1 LIFKENLLK
10 TKRRKKEN
18 GNMKKAVISVVGK
31 DKVGI
36 IFNVCKYLTENQINI
51 LDIAQT
57 IVQDWFNMIMVV
69 NMQESQKDF
78 SEIASEL
85 KQVGEEIGVTVTLQK
100 EEIFDMMHR
109 L

>member
-1 LIFKENLLK
+1 
-10 TKRRKKEN
+10 
-18 GNMKKAVISVVGK
+18 MKKTVISVVGM

-36 IFNVCKYLTENQINI
+36 IFQVCKYLAGNQINI

-57 IVQDWFNMIMVV
+57 IVQDWFNMIMIV
-69 NMQESQKDF
+69 NIENSNKDF
-78 SEIASEL
+78 ATIASEL
-85 KQVGEEIGVTVTLQK
+85 KQIGDEIGVNITLQQ

>member
-1 LIFKENLLK
+1 
-10 TKRRKKEN
+10 
-18 GNMKKAVISVVGK
+18 MKKTVISVVGM

-36 IFNVCKYLTENQINI
+36 IFQVCKYLAGNQINI

-57 IVQDWFNMIMVV
+57 IVQEWFNMIMIV
-69 NMQESQKDF
+69 NIENSNKDF
-78 SEIASEL
+78 ATIASEL
-85 KQVGEEIGVTVTLQK
+85 KQIGDEIGVTITLQQ

>member
-1 LIFKENLLK
+1 
-10 TKRRKKEN
+10 
-18 GNMKKAVISVVGK
+18 MKKTVISVVGK

-36 IFNVCKYLTENQINI
+36 IYKVCEYLANNQVNI

-57 IVQDWFNMIMVV
+57 IVQEYFNMIMIV
-69 NMQESQKDF
+69 NIDNSQKDF
-78 SEIASEL
+78 STIASEL
-85 KQVGEEIGVTVTLQK
+85 KQIGDEIGVNITLQQ

>member
-1 LIFKENLLK
+1 
-10 TKRRKKEN
+10 
-18 GNMKKAVISVVGK
+18 MKKTVISVVGK

-69 NMQESQKDF
+69 NIQECQKDF

-85 KQVGEEIGVTVTLQK
+85 KQVGEEIGVTITLQK

>member
-1 LIFKENLLK
+1 
-10 TKRRKKEN
+10 
-18 GNMKKAVISVVGK
+18 MKKTVISVVGE

-36 IFNVCKYLTENQINI
+36 IFKICKYLAGNQINI

-57 IVQDWFNMIMVV
+57 IVQNWFNMIMIV
-69 NMQESQKDF
+69 NIQDSNKDF
-78 SEIASEL
+78 ATISSEL
-85 KQVGEEIGVTVTLQK
+85 KQIGDEIGVTITLQQ

>member
-1 LIFKENLLK
+1 VDKE
-10 TKRRKKEN
+10 
-18 GNMKKAVISVVGK
+18 MKKTVISVVGK

-36 IFNVCKYLTENQINI
+36 IFHVCKYLAGNQINI

-69 NMQESQKDF
+69 NIQDSHKDF
-78 SEIASEL
+78 ATIASEL
-85 KQVGEEIGVTVTLQK
+85 KQIGDEIGVNITLQQ

>member
-1 LIFKENLLK
+1 
-10 TKRRKKEN
+10 
-18 GNMKKAVISVVGK
+18 MKKTVISVVGM

-36 IFNVCKYLTENQINI
+36 IFQVCKYLAGNQINI

-57 IVQDWFNMIMVV
+57 IVQEWFNMIMIV
-69 NMQESQKDF
+69 NIENSNKDF
-78 SEIASEL
+78 ATIASEL
-85 KQVGEEIGVTVTLQK
+85 KQIGDEIGVNITLQQ

>member
-1 LIFKENLLK
+1 
-10 TKRRKKEN
+10 
-18 GNMKKAVISVVGK
+18 MKKTVISVVGK

-69 NMQESQKDF
+69 NIQESQKDF
-78 SEIASEL
+78 SEIAAEL
-85 KQVGEEIGVTVTLQK
+85 KQVGEEIGVMITLQR

>member
-1 LIFKENLLK
+1 
-10 TKRRKKEN
+10 
-18 GNMKKAVISVVGK
+18 MKKTVISVVGK

-36 IFNVCKYLTENQINI
+36 IYKVCEYLAGNQINI

-57 IVQDWFNMIMVV
+57 IVQDFFNMIMIV
-69 NMQESQKDF
+69 NIENSSKDF
-78 SEIASEL
+78 ATIASEL
-85 KQVGEEIGVTVTLQK
+85 KQIGDEIGVTVTLQQ

>member
-1 LIFKENLLK
+1 
-10 TKRRKKEN
+10 
-18 GNMKKAVISVVGK
+18 MKKTVISVVGK

-36 IFNVCKYLTENQINI
+36 IFNVCKYLAGNQINI

-57 IVQDWFNMIMVV
+57 IVEDWFNMIMIV
-69 NMQESQKDF
+69 NIQDSNKDF
-78 SEIASEL
+78 ATIASEL
-85 KQVGEEIGVTVTLQK
+85 KQIGDEIGVNITLQQ

>member
-1 LIFKENLLK
+1 
-10 TKRRKKEN
+10 
-18 GNMKKAVISVVGK
+18 MKKTVISVVGK

-36 IFNVCKYLTENQINI
+36 IYKVCEYLAGNQINI

-57 IVQDWFNMIMVV
+57 IVQEYFNMIMIV
-69 NMQESQKDF
+69 NIENSNKDF
-78 SEIASEL
+78 ANIASEL
-85 KQVGEEIGVTVTLQK
+85 KQIGDEIGVNITLQQ

>member
-1 LIFKENLLK
+1 
-10 TKRRKKEN
+10 
-18 GNMKKAVISVVGK
+18 MKKTVISVVGE

-36 IFNVCKYLTENQINI
+36 IYNICKYLAGNQINI

-57 IVQDWFNMIMVV
+57 IVQNWFNMIMIV
-69 NMQESQKDF
+69 NIQDSNKDF
-78 SEIASEL
+78 ATISSEL
-85 KQVGEEIGVTVTLQK
+85 KQIGDEIGVTITLQQ

>member
-10 TKRRKKEN
+10 TKRRKKET

>member
-1 LIFKENLLK
+1 
-10 TKRRKKEN
+10 
-18 GNMKKAVISVVGK
+18 MKKTVISVVGK

-36 IFNVCKYLTENQINI
+36 IFHVCKYLAENQINI

-57 IVQDWFNMIMVV
+57 IVQEWFNMIMVV
-69 NMQESQKDF
+69 NIQDSEKDF
-78 SEIASEL
+78 ATISTEL
-85 KQVGEEIGVTVTLQK
+85 KKIGEEIGVTITVQK

>member
-1 LIFKENLLK
+1 
-10 TKRRKKEN
+10 
-18 GNMKKAVISVVGK
+18 MKKRVISVVGM

-36 IFNVCKYLTENQINI
+36 IFQVCKYLAGNQINI

-57 IVQDWFNMIMVV
+57 IVQDWFNMIMIV
-69 NMQESQKDF
+69 NIENSNKDF
-78 SEIASEL
+78 ATIASEL
-85 KQVGEEIGVTVTLQK
+85 KQIGDEIGVNITLQQ